1 MRNENLEPFVPGSTV
16 SLAVTTS
23 SARVAL
29 PNADGKVKQQV
40 RIYNAGSGL
49 AFIRIDDVNGV
60 ALVTDMPIPP
70 DMVEV
75 LTLAPTQTPRYLCA
89 ITASGTATLYATP
102 GAGV

>member
-1 MRNENLEPFVPGSTV
+1 MRNENIEPFVPGSTV
-16 SLAVTTS
+16 SLAVTTT

-29 PNADGKVKQQV
+29 PNAMGLVKQQV
-40 RIYNAGSGL
+40 RVYNAGSAL
-49 AFIRIDDVNGV
+49 AFVRFDDVNGV
-60 ALVTDMPIPP
+60 ALTTDMPIPP

-75 LTLAPTQTPRYLCA
+75 LTLTPTQSARYLCA